1 VSTVRSY
8 VDRWVARISL
18 DRILPWEID
27 PEPPPDGLYFS
38 KARKAGF

>member
-1 VSTVRSY
+1 MSTVRSY
-8 VDRWVARISL
+8 FDRLVSRISL

-27 PEPPPDGLYFS
+27 PEPPDGLYFS